1 MQTNTFNNRKPPLAQ
16 RREILAARLPNAR
29 PTSRLYNAHMSSP
42 LITPVELAAHL
53 DDPRWVV
60 VDCRFTLTDP
70 AAGAAAYARS
80 HIPGA
85 RYANLDEDLARRP
98 GPNDGRHP
106 LPAAEDFA
114 ARLGAWGVGNDS
126 TVVAYDEAAG
136 AMAARLWW
144 LLGWLGHD
152 RRLVLDGGFA
162 AWTAAGLPTESRKP
176 DWRPTRF
183 VPRRVANDAVVD
195 VAELPALQAAGGLL
209 VDARAVPRYR
219 GEQEPIDPV
228 AGHVPGA
235 VNRPASINVEAD
247 GRFRAPDVLRRE
259 LAELLGGRPAGELIA
274 MCGSGVAACQL
285 LLALDVAG
293 LEAGKLYAGSW
304 SEWIRDSN
312 RPIATGPKP

>member
-1 MQTNTFNNRKPPLAQ
+1 
-16 RREILAARLPNAR
+16 
-29 PTSRLYNAHMSSP
+29 MSSP
-42 LITPVELAAHL
+42 LITAAELAAHL
-53 DDPRWVV
+53 DDPTWVV

-70 AAGAAAYARS
+70 AAGPAAYARS

-85 RYANLDEDLARRP
+85 RYANLDEDLARHP
-98 GPNDGRHP
+98 GPADGRHP
-106 LPAAEDFA
+106 LPAAADFA
-114 ARLGAWGVGNDS
+114 ARLGSWGIGNES
-126 TVVAYDEAAG
+126 TIVAYDEASG
-136 AMAARLWW
+136 AIAARLWW

-162 AWTAAGLPTESRKP
+162 SWTAAGLLVEANNPA
-176 DWRPTRF
+176 WRPTRF
-183 VPRRVANDAVVD
+183 VPRGVADESVVET
-195 VAELPALQAAGGLL
+195 AELPALQAAGGLL
-209 VDARAVPRYR
+209 VDARAAPRYR

-235 VNRPASINVEAD
+235 VNRPASVNVEAD

-259 LAELLGGRPAGELIA
+259 LAELLGGRPAGQLIA

-304 SEWIRDSN
+304 SEWIRDPE
-312 RPIATGPKP
+312 RPIASGPKP